1 MNPCEHPV
9 STKRLHILKH
19 NLLSL
24 YYVLVYIR
32 FFRFQC
38 LWLALF
44 PFLKVLIKSL
54 FSKKKTKKKNGFCN
68 LFRTVHT
75 VLIRSILSNKKVF
88 VPTQI
93 FRDKIIRLQYPL
105 VFKGNQHQFK
115 SVVPFL
121 LSAATS
127 CEVSRGW
134 FIFFQQKTLY
144 FVTWPCDS
152 ISKSLFMINI
162 FDALR
167 DTVSFVQ
174 FRKREI
180 PPWEIV
186 TFSKVAGWS
195 LQVY

>member
-1 MNPCEHPV
+1 MLKNNKLANFAFGFCKVSVFPQNSWNILLSFVNPCEHPV

-54 FSKKKTKKKNGFCN
+54 FSKKKKKNGFCN

-88 VPTQI
+88 VPTHI
-93 FRDKIIRLQYPL
+93 FRDKINYQVTI
-105 VFKGNQHQFK
+105 
-115 SVVPFL
+115 
-121 LSAATS
+121 SA
-127 CEVSRGW
+127 
-134 FIFFQQKTLY
+134 
-144 FVTWPCDS
+144 S
-152 ISKSLFMINI
+152 I
-162 FDALR
+162 
-167 DTVSFVQ
+167 
-174 FRKREI
+174 
-180 PPWEIV
+180 
-186 TFSKVAGWS
+186 
-195 LQVY
+195 